1 MSLSI
6 LTSLDMFSDIC
17 IQNPTQQFELH
28 QSFATCY
35 RACTGQMTVLSDS
48 ADTFIISLEK
58 AEADLKA
65 IAHRLEEGF
74 AQQYGRHQV
83 NPFDLAQRIRRIERQ
98 LPEVHQECREVLT
111 CKQELIDNAKSQLI
125 GNYKALE
132 SLELRSGLKSNSG
145 TTETFQ
151 NFEVAIAEWD
161 SKLGLPVQSGT
172 QDADLNQA
180 LLSSVLQASS

>member
-1 MSLSI
+1 
-6 LTSLDMFSDIC
+6 
-17 IQNPTQQFELH
+17 
-28 QSFATCY
+28 
-35 RACTGQMTVLSDS
+35 MTVLSDS
-48 ADTFIISLEK
+48 ADTLIICLEK

-111 CKQELIDNAKSQLI
+111 RKQELIDNAKSQLI

-132 SLELRSGLKSNSG
+132 SLELRSGLKSKSG
-145 TTETFQ
+145 TTENFQ
-151 NFEVAIAEWD
+151 AFEVAIAEWD
-161 SKLGLPVQSGT
+161 SKLGLPAQSGG